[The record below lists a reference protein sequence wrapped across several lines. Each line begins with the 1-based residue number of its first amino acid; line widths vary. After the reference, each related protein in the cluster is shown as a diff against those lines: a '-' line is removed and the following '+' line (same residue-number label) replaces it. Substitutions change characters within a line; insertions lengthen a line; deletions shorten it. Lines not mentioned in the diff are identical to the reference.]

1 METKRL
7 YRKSSNRVI
16 GGVCSGLGDYFN
28 VDTVIIRLAWA
39 LAVAIGGIGLLA
51 YIIAWIII
59 PVDTAPNYN

>member
-59 PVDTAPNYN
+59 PIDTAPNYN